1 MVEGETLPGGRVQ
14 KVEMGRLG
22 VQDVRWVSG
31 KKDFLNSLMLDMGT
45 L

>member
-1 MVEGETLPGGRVQ
+1 MLVREALPGGMFR

-31 KKDFLNSLMLDMGT
+31 KKDLLNFLMLDVGAG
-45 L
+45 